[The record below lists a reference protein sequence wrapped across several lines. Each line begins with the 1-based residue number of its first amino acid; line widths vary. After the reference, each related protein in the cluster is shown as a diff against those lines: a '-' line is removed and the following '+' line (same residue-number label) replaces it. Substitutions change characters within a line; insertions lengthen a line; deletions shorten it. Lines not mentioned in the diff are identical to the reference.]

1 MENDYIAK
9 ELIANL
15 NKTEKRFEMVRG
27 ERRQTN
33 MKVYKVKVNFIDGK
47 EKIILV
53 SAEDELKAMDQV
65 FEEYNKKHPIGD
77 IKIV

>member
-9 ELIANL
+9 ELIEKL

-33 MKVYKVKVNFIDGK
+33 MKVYKVKVIFIDGK
-47 EKIILV
+47 EKVEIV
-53 SAEDELKAMDQV
+53 SAEDELQAIDLVM
-65 FEEYNKKHPIGD
+65 EHYNSKDVLD
-77 IKIV
+77 IKII